1 MRGNLEWRA
10 KFGTTEYIY
19 WNAYEHDAGLRL
31 EMELAAW
38 IVRFKL
44 IRRTK
49 SRHFDHVDENT
60 MPFAVSDNTV
70 LISAFC
76 LASWLFI
83 FFLFLFY
90 FICFTSAFFYLF
102 SLLILPYWPWEGEH
116 WILVRTADSSIS
128 WLLLSKYLAA
138 FSGRFHFIRMLHFLA
153 LKNICGKKKA
163 REREC
168 GF

>member
-1 MRGNLEWRA
+1 MLTPERILTKEMRGNLEWRA

-44 IRRTK
+44 IEKTK

-60 MPFAVSDNTV
+60 ITFAVSDNTV

-83 FFLFLFY
+83 FFSSYSISFALLQLLS
-90 FICFTSAFFYLF
+90 ICFLYWSCRTVPVRENIG
-102 SLLILPYWPWEGEH
+102 SLCGQLIHQFHDCCYG
-116 WILVRTADSSIS
+116 SI
-128 WLLLSKYLAA
+128 WLLFRVDPILSVCCI
-138 FSGRFHFIRMLHFLA
+138 FWR
-153 LKNICGKKKA
+153 
-163 REREC
+163 
-168 GF
+168 